1 VVRNLLTDEEWTVF
15 APFLTEAIPA
25 SGVWDVLL
33 QALASTPTRI
43 T

>member
-1 VVRNLLTDEEWTVF
+1 MVF
-15 APFLTEAIPA
+15 APFLTKAISA

-33 QALASTPTRI
+33 QALGSTPTRI